1 MAAAGQRR
9 RAARVG
15 RAVLRRG
22 RGHAEGDE
30 EAEHR
35 YTAQLLAHARAEGGD
50 GLWLDVVRFISG
62 TGHAGEAIEL
72 AEPYLRDHPGDKGA
86 AFTYSV
92 MLREAA
98 GLPAPGDR
106 ERAALERFADRLEL
120 AEVKRAVMTFMDRTE
135 WGDLVKSKAASALD
149 LVPGRR
155 LTAPAL
161 EVCAKLA
168 LEAAV
173 KGTESGIEGKT
184 PSSSSS
190 FTRAGTAADR
200 AHRVRGGPGHSCSA
214 RPARGRLGRAR
225 PLRAVAADLPV
236 AGAGRAVP

>member
-1 MAAAGQRR
+1 M
-9 RAARVG
+9 
-15 RAVLRRG
+15 
-22 RGHAEGDE
+22 
-30 EAEHR
+30 
-35 YTAQLLAHARAEGGD
+35 
-50 GLWLDVVRFISG
+50 VRFISG
-62 TGHAGEAIEL
+62 TGHAGAAIEL

-106 ERAALERFADRLEL
+106 ERAALERFADRLGL

-190 FTRAGTAADR
+190 FTRAGTGR
-200 AHRVRGGPGHSCSA
+200 RPCSPRSRRPRTFLQCSPGA
-214 RPARGRLGRAR
+214 RPTGPSTPTTGC
-225 PLRAVAADLPV
+225 
-236 AGAGRAVP
+236 GS